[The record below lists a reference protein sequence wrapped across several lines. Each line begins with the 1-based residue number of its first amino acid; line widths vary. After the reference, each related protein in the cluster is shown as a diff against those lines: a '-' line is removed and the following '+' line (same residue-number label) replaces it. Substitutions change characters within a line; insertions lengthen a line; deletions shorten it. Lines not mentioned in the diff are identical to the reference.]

1 VIVRCDPAL
10 VNSCPYCEAPLRP
23 AATFCLAC
31 DRPVV
36 DESSRLSVADS
47 VQVTVGRPLVG
58 LLVMAACVLAIGAT
72 AYGGYALVHHE
83 HVATTSQAVRDVTRG
98 TTLLVEAEAGH
109 TGACRK
115 AETVLAG
122 PAAQVHSECLSLV
135 DDDPGAH
142 AGRMKVD
149 GLSLHGTVGTAHVRA
164 AITDDAGTHTLDRKV
179 DLSKVGRDWR
189 MTWDGKAV

>member
-1 VIVRCDPAL
+1 

-31 DRPVV
+31 DRPVA
-36 DESSRLSVADS
+36 DENSRLSVADS
-47 VQVTVGRPLVG
+47 VQVTVGRPLIG
-58 LLVMAACVLAIGAT
+58 MLVVAACLLAVGAT

-83 HVATTSQAVRDVTRG
+83 HVATRNQAVGDLTRG

-109 TGACRK
+109 ARACQR
-115 AETVLAG
+115 AEALLAG
-122 PAAQVHSECLSLV
+122 SARQVRSECLALV

-142 AGRMKVD
+142 VEKVQVD
-149 GLSLHGTVGTAHVRA
+149 RLSLHSTLGTAHVHA
-164 AITDDAGTHTLDRKV
+164 AITDDAGTHTVDRTV

-189 MTWDGKAV
+189 LAWDGKAV